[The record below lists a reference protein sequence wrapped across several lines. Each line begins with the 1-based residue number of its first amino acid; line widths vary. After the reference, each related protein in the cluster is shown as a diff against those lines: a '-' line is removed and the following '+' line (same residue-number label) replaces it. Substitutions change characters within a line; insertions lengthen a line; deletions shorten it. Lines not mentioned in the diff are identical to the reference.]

1 MCRAC
6 KNKNILFRL
15 QKKAATSPSQYRI
28 SCVALNK
35 KGEVIG
41 YTTNKFRKDRIKPLI
56 GSGCHAESLAIAKFY
71 PFGLKTLLIMRIGNA
86 GDILPIDPCEDCQKM
101 AAKYGV
107 TIQSVKPG
115 IGAKKKEKA
124 MREHPCSIENYF

>member
-6 KNKNILFRL
+6 KNRVVMARL
-15 QKKAATSPSQYRI
+15 LKKASASPSQYRI

-41 YTTNKFRKDRIKPLI
+41 YTSNKFRKDRIKPLI
-56 GSGCHAESLAIAKFY
+56 GSGLHAEAAAISKFY
-71 PFGLKTLLIMRIGNA
+71 PFGLKTLLIMRIGNS
-86 GDILPIDPCEDCQKM
+86 GNVLPIDPCEDCQKM

-115 IGAKKKEKA
+115 YGAKKKHQA
-124 MREHPCSIENYF
+124 MIDHPCKVVNYF